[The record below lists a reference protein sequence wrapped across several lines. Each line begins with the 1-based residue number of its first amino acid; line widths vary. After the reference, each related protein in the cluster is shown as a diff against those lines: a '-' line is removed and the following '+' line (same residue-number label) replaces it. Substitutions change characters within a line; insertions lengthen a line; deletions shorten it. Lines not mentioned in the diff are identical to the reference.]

1 MNISEM
7 QNNPYLWAVG
17 PVAAK
22 VPSGQIIADRY
33 HAIAPQIWLD
43 TKPEEPTDV
52 PAQFPSPSI
61 PYLRLFPHRLHI
73 PEIYSFCWL
82 NSEQKSDQIILLEN
96 VPLDSNGNLLPS
108 LLEAWPTATPVR
120 QVYWL
125 WQLIQLWTPLAE
137 LGVATSL
144 LNTDNIRVQGWRVR
158 LLQLYADPIANN
170 DKSTSVVTANSA
182 EANTEN
188 NIDTQT
194 QPSMPSMP
202 TMRLQELGYSWFNW
216 MSKTQT
222 EVGPQLK
229 EICRLMRRSE
239 ATITEI
245 SSQLN
250 QLLIEQA
257 AEIPLRLQAFGGT
270 DTGPSRRHNEDTCYP
285 ILSDLQN
292 RRIPPNDKLIPY
304 LSIVCDGVGG
314 HEGGEVASQTTVSSL
329 KTLVQSLL
337 IEISQDKEIMSP
349 DVVAKQLEEI
359 IRVINNTIAAQNDT
373 QQREA
378 RQRMATTLIMAL
390 QLPQKLGTYG
400 NSHELYLAT
409 VGDSRAYWMTKD
421 YCCQLNIDDDIAVR
435 EVRMGRNIYRAALQL
450 PEAGALTQALG
461 TRDAE
466 YLRPN
471 IQRFIIEEDGL
482 LLLCSDGLSDNNLVE
497 QYWRECGPAVVNNEI
512 SLEAATEFFI
522 KLANNKN
529 GHDNTSVVLTYYRIS
544 TEPLVLFE
552 PTPVANKEITLPE
565 MQLTDASKALLY
577 GEAAENQSPE
587 ESVVVPT
594 RGRRR
599 ENNLWVNVVTVL
611 VVLFGVGVVGLT
623 AWRLLDTPG
632 FDRQM
637 QNIFKS

>member
-1 MNISEM
+1 MSISET
-7 QNNPYLWAVG
+7 QNYPYLWAVG
-17 PVAAK
+17 LGAAQ

-33 HAIAPQIWLD
+33 RAIAPQIWLD
-43 TKPEEPTDV
+43 TKPEEPQDI
-52 PAQFPSPSI
+52 PAEFPSPSI
-61 PYLRLFPHRLHI
+61 PYLRLFTRRLHI

-82 NSEQKSDQIILLEN
+82 NSEQKSEQIILLEN
-96 VPLDSNGNLLPS
+96 VPLDNNGNLLPS
-108 LLEAWPTATPVR
+108 LLEVWPTATPVR

-125 WQLIQLWTPLAE
+125 WQLLQLWTPLAE

-158 LLQLYADPIANN
+158 LLQLYADPVANN
-170 DKSTSVVTANSA
+170 NQSNSVVTANSSA
-182 EANTEN
+182 DNTEN
-188 NIDTQT
+188 NIDTQ
-194 QPSMPSMP
+194 SKSK
-202 TMRLQELGYSWFNW
+202 MRLQELGYCWFNW

-222 EVGPQLK
+222 EVAPQLK

-239 ATITEI
+239 ATIEEI
-245 SSQLN
+245 STQLN
-250 QLLIEQA
+250 QLLLEQA
-257 AEIPLRLQAFGGT
+257 AELPFRLQAFGGT
-270 DTGPSRRHNEDTCYP
+270 DTGPYRRHNEDSCYP
-285 ILSDLQN
+285 TLSDLQN
-292 RRIPPNDKLIPY
+292 RRIPPNDQLIPY

-314 HEGGEVASQTTVSSL
+314 HEGGEVASQTTVLSL
-329 KTLVQSLL
+329 KSLVQSLL

-349 DVVAKQLEEI
+349 DVVAKQLEGI

-378 RQRMATTLIMAL
+378 RQRMATTLVMAL

-409 VGDSRAYWMTKD
+409 VGDSRAYWMTQD
-421 YCCQLNIDDDIAVR
+421 YCCQLSIDDDIAVR
-435 EVRMGRNIYRAALQL
+435 EVRMGRNIYREALLL

-529 GHDNTSVVLTYYRIS
+529 GHDNTSVVLTYFRIS
-544 TEPLVLFE
+544 PEPLVLFE
-552 PTPVANKEITLPE
+552 PTPVASKELTLPE

-577 GEAAENQSPE
+577 GEGTENQSPE
-587 ESVVVPT
+587 EAGVVPT

-599 ENNLWVNVVTVL
+599 ENNLWATVVTVL
-611 VVLFGVGVVGLT
+611 VLLFGVGVFGLT